1 MNDWLIEKIEEIENS
16 HENNIENN
24 FEIRKI
30 PSDTSG
36 INISPACQYIVAPFV
51 FKEPNGVYQIP
62 VGVEEKTLIDEIVP
76 HFYYPKAIYIDN
88 QMKYIML
95 QGLKKESMESFN
107 ELIKTNQLQPQ
118 IKDLYA
124 GSSSGS
130 LDFSNCKTFIVDKEK
145 LSPYYSSDFELS
157 WSFLKGSFILQE
169 GEFNILPNNWFLSDS
184 LKENVTIRTFL
195 AFCNEIS
202 LTIDMNTNKINII
215 TLA

>member
-1 MNDWLIEKIEEIENS
+1 MNEWLIEKIENTYSNNS
-16 HENNIENN
+16 NSENN

-36 INISPACQYIVAPFV
+36 INISPACQFIVAPFV
-51 FKEPNGVYQIP
+51 FKEKDGVYQIP
-62 VGVEEKTLIDEIVP
+62 VEMEEKTIIEEIVP
-76 HFYYPKAIYIDN
+76 HFYYPKAVFSNN
-88 QMKYIML
+88 QMKYVIL
-95 QGLKKESMESFN
+95 QGLKEESMESFN

-124 GSSSGS
+124 GSSNASP
-130 LDFSNCKTFIVDKEK
+130 DFSNCKTFIINKEK

-157 WSFLKGSFILQE
+157 WSFLKRSFILQE
-169 GEFNILPNNWFLSDS
+169 GEFNILPNNWFLNDS
-184 LKENVTIRTFL
+184 LKENVTIRTFIR
-195 AFCNEIS
+195 FCNEIS